1 MGQRAITTAL
11 ESWRDTEELEGN
23 LGERA
28 WDSTG
33 DGSSYGMKSWLER
46 LLELWREN
54 SMVNGWNTSE
64 TIRRV
69 KVSRLSSEPGC
80 NMMTVAP
87 AKIVPTIKS
96 PMGKKKVRIVVCGNV
111 HIKDVGNC
119 AELEGSH
126 QVEAPMRSRSWR

>member
-1 MGQRAITTAL
+1 
-11 ESWRDTEELEGN
+11 
-23 LGERA
+23 
-28 WDSTG
+28 
-33 DGSSYGMKSWLER
+33 MKSWLER

>member
-96 PMGKKKVRIVVCGNV
+96 PVGKKKVRIVVCGNV
-111 HIKDVGNC
+111 HIKDVGKLC
-119 AELEGSH
+119 
-126 QVEAPMRSRSWR
+126 